1 MTAEYQTLPID
12 AESFDRLAAQN
23 LEFGLVDTTDT
34 ATFGAWLQAE
44 SRGFHDASIAPELLE
59 EQLRGVADRRTT
71 GVWDPT
77 AAEPLSPVSTV
88 SSWPTDLSVPGSR
101 SVPAW
106 AISAVTVSPT
116 HRRRGIA
123 RAMLESELRTAARFG
138 SAVAVLT
145 VSEATIYSRYGFAP
159 AAMMANWQIDPRR
172 VRWTGP
178 TSQGR
183 VHFVAL
189 EQLRSEGLALVE
201 RVRLETPGQ
210 IQFSGHLWE
219 RLLGFG
225 GDTSGRAKN
234 KRAVRF
240 NDADGVAQGFAVF
253 RVADVD
259 ASFDT
264 HILDV
269 DYLVAATDEAYAAL
283 WQFLIEM
290 DLVSEIRAPLR
301 PVNEA
306 FAWQVSDFRAVRKT
320 LERDHLWT
328 RILDLTAA
336 LEARLYNGPG
346 QIVVDV
352 ADPLGFASGRILL
365 DVEADGVG
373 MVTPWNKATPE
384 GVADVSL
391 SVNELNALYLG
402 GVSGVTLAQAG
413 RVTENRDASAVVLD
427 SLFQSAVSPW
437 LSIWF

>member
-12 AESFDRLAAQN
+12 TESHARLAAQN

-44 SRGFHDASIAPELLE
+44 SRGFHEALVVPELLE
-59 EQLRGVADRRTT
+59 QQLRGVADRRTT

-77 AAEPLSPVSTV
+77 AADPSSPVSTV
-88 SSWPTDLSVPGSR
+88 SSWPTELTVPGSR

-123 RAMLESELRTAARFG
+123 RAMLESELRTAARYG

-159 AAMMANWQIDPRR
+159 SAMMANWQIDPRR
-172 VRWTGP
+172 VRWIGP
-178 TSQGR
+178 APEGR

-189 EQLRSEGLALVE
+189 DQLLTDGLTLVN
-201 RVRLETPGQ
+201 RVRLQTPGQ
-210 IQFSGHLWE
+210 IEFSGHLWE

-240 NDADGVAQGFAVF
+240 DDENGVAQGFAVF

-269 DYLVAATDEAYAAL
+269 DYLVAATDDAYAAL
-283 WQFLIEM
+283 WRFLIEM
-290 DLVSEIRAPLR
+290 DLVSKIRAPLR
-301 PVNEA
+301 PVSEA
-306 FAWQVSDFRAVRKT
+306 FAWQVSDFRGVRKT

-328 RILDLTAA
+328 RILDVKAA

-352 ADPLGFASGRILL
+352 ADPLDFAAGRILL
-365 DVEADGVG
+365 DVNAEGVAT
-373 MVTPWNKATPE
+373 VTPWNDVTPD

-402 GVSGVTLAQAG
+402 GVSGVTLARAG
-413 RVTENRDASAVVLD
+413 RITENRDASAVVLD